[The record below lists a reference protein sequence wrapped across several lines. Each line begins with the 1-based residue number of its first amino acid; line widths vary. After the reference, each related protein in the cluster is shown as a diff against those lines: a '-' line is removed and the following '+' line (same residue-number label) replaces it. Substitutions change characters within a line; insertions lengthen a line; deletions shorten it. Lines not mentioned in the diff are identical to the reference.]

1 MNIYE
6 PLVQDFMTLQP
17 QTIEGKENVETAKG
31 MMSRFSIRHL
41 PVVNDGI
48 VAGILSERELNIAAG
63 IECIDPKQ
71 LLVMDMCSERPYV
84 VHPDTT
90 LREVVDVMAKKH
102 FGSAIVM
109 ENTKLVGIFTTV
121 DACRA
126 LHNLLNDAVQ
136 ESNRECT
143 QKFKFFLK
151 PDRKVVGGGKV
162 S

>member
-1 MNIYE
+1 MNIHE

-17 QTIEGKENVETAKG
+17 QTIKGKENVETAKE
-31 MMSRFSIRHL
+31 MMSKFGIRHL

-48 VAGILSERELNIAAG
+48 VMGLLSERELNLAVG
-63 IECIDPKQ
+63 IESIDPKQ

-84 VHPDTT
+84 VRPDTT

-109 ENTKLVGIFTTV
+109 ENAKLVGIFTTV

-126 LHNLLNDAVQ
+126 LHDLLDDAVL
-136 ESNRECT
+136 ESNRECV
-143 QKFKFFLK
+143 QKFKLFLK
-151 PDRKVVGGGKV
+151 PDCGAIG
-162 S
+162 